1 MNFIKRLW
9 LDITISYI
17 LFKVRRQIY
26 KLNKEIVRRN
36 AEAEK
41 KFTA

>member
-9 LDITISYI
+9 LDITIVYI

-36 AEAEK
+36 AEVEK